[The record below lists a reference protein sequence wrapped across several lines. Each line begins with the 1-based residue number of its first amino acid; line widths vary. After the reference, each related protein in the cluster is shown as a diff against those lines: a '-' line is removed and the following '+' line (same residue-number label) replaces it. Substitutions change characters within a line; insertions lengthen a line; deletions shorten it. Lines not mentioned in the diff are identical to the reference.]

1 MEHTNDTEQLS
12 LSERLKN
19 LEDIILLQHDQI
31 RNLLE
36 AVGGLATLVAT
47 LKDAQ
52 AGHQRIFQSLHSLMV
67 TKGLISASEAP
78 ETAVN

>member
-12 LSERLKN
+12 LNERIVK
-19 LEDIILLQHDQI
+19 LEEIILLQHSEI

-47 LKDAQ
+47 LRDAQ
-52 AGHQRIFQSLHSLMV
+52 AGHQRIFQSLHALMV
-67 TKGLISASEAP
+67 QKGLAAASEAP
-78 ETAVN
+78 ETPIN

>member
-1 MEHTNDTEQLS
+1 MEHTNDTEQQS
-12 LSERLKN
+12 LSERVKN

-36 AVGGLATLVAT
+36 AVGGLATLAAK

-52 AGHQRIFQSLHSLMV
+52 AGHQRIFQSLHALMV
-67 TKGLISASEAP
+67 QRRLVEASEAP
-78 ETAVN
+78 ETPIN